1 MANSLIGAVPAV
13 AEIHEEKEAQKV
25 VGLAYRLSRA
35 LLGNQLADAFEYPK
49 SWTFGALWAFRTSQR
64 LQRLW
69 KRSSIRSG
77 NFVQLLSMSTYDEG
91 GLSYRLPDHFRHD
104 ESSEW

>member
-1 MANSLIGAVPAV
+1 LDCIVKRRGAARSAPIAPVQAV
-13 AEIHEEKEAQKV
+13 
-25 VGLAYRLSRA
+25 
-35 LLGNQLADAFEYPK
+35 
-49 SWTFGALWAFRTSQR
+49 
-64 LQRLW
+64 QRLW